1 VEAAIHAPAGKN
13 RTIAQVIKKITSVT
27 LMKQALSN
35 FLLRNASLPVYF
47 FFTRLWKL
55 SEKKPQVNIDHVF
68 TILSNRNKEVFF
80 VQIGSN
86 DGVSNDPLHA
96 FIRKYKWKGILVEPM
111 PGMFEVL
118 KKNYEGVPGLQF
130 ENAGIGDTE
139 EEKDFFCLPAE
150 MNEPSW
156 LQQIG
161 TFSRD
166 AFVKRFRLITLRQ
179 LLSKYRVKKIDLLH
193 IDAEGY
199 EYRIL
204 SQLESVTTL
213 PSLILFEWGSMT
225 EQDLQKTL
233 ELLNRYKYKIHY
245 SGGDMLAVSKK

>member
-1 VEAAIHAPAGKN
+1 
-13 RTIAQVIKKITSVT
+13 
-27 LMKQALSN
+27 MKQALSN
-35 FLLRNASLPVYF
+35 FLLKNASLRSYF
-47 FFTRLWKL
+47 FVTGLWKMT
-55 SEKKPQVNIDHVF
+55 EKKPQVNVDHVL
-68 TILSNRNKEVFF
+68 TILSNRNKNVFF

-96 FIRKYKWKGILVEPM
+96 FIRKYHWKGILVEPI

-118 KKNYEGVPGLQF
+118 KKNYAGVPGLAF
-130 ENAGIGDTE
+130 ENAGIGDVE

-161 TFSRD
+161 TFSQE
-166 AFVKRFRLITLRQ
+166 AFVKNAEVMPGLVEKMIVKRFRLITLKK
-179 LLSKYRVKKIDLLH
+179 LLAKHKVKNIDLLH

-204 SQLESVTTL
+204 SQLEDVPTL
-213 PSLILFEWGSMT
+213 PGLILFEWGSMT
-225 EQDLQKTL
+225 EGDLQNTL
-233 ELLNRYKYKIHY
+233 ALLKRYKYKIHY
-245 SGGDMLAVSKK
+245 SGGDMLAVLN